1 MPQLIRSLALISAFV
16 ATAAFAQQPTILRNA
31 TLIDGTGAP
40 AREHVDIT
48 LRAGLIE
55 SIAPTSQDKPTGF
68 TIVDCTGETV
78 IPGLISAHSHL
89 GVLENNADPSPTAY
103 NLATVTTIVSLGLNR
118 DLVYDLRAQQRA
130 GALGGAT
137 ILTAGRGIGVPN
149 GAPPAGSR

>member
-1 MPQLIRSLALISAFV
+1 MYKSIRTLCLAVTFA
-16 ATAAFAQQPTILRNA
+16 AAFSSPAQQPTILRNA
-31 TLIDGTGAP
+31 TLIDGTGTP

-55 SIAPTSQDKPTGF
+55 SIAPTSQDKHAGF

-103 NLATVTTIVSLGLNR
+103 NLANVTAALNQFERFGVTTRSEERRVGKECR
-118 DLVYDLRAQQRA
+118 
-130 GALGGAT
+130 
-137 ILTAGRGIGVPN
+137 
-149 GAPPAGSR
+149 SRWSPYH